1 MAVSAITASQTSLIN
16 SLTTTSV
23 ATTVTSS
30 DPTALA
36 RLTQQLASQLT
47 QLQNQGGNAQEIEK
61 IQQAMQA
68 VKNKIQQQERLA
80 EEKAAEAQ
88 SSPPAKPFTRG
99 IDTKA

>member
-36 RLTQQLASQLT
+36 RLAQQLASQLT

-61 IQQAMQA
+61 IRQAMQA
-68 VKNKIQQQERLA
+68 VKSKIQQQERLA

-88 SSPPAKPFTRG
+88 SPKPFTRG